1 MKVTKIGIVGCGNIS
16 GIYFKICKL
25 MKNIEVVACAD
36 LVADKARAA
45 AEQHGVPKVLTTEQ
59 LLADPDVE
67 IVLNLTIPKAHH
79 EVALA
84 AIEAGKHVYNEK
96 PLSVDRAAGRR
107 VIEAAKAKGVRVGG
121 APDTFLGAGG
131 QTCRKLIDS
140 GAIGR
145 PVAAISN
152 MMGWGHETWHPD
164 PEFYY
169 KPGGGPMLDMGP
181 YYLTA
186 LINLLG
192 PVQRVTG
199 VTGMSYKERTI
210 SSKPKAGQVIKV
222 EVPTYVAG
230 ILNFAG
236 PAGAV
241 QAEDASQTAEPI
253 AASEGPLSGS
263 KARTQ
268 PAGPAGPIVNI
279 NTSFDIR
286 AAQLPLI
293 QIYGTEGTL
302 NVPDPNGFGGKPM
315 IWRLEEREWK
325 EVPLEFSY
333 PENSRGLGLA
343 DMAAAIQS
351 GRPHRASGALTF
363 HVLDIMEAIH
373 DASDEGRHIIL
384 ESQVDRPAPMPQGL
398 VEGEIDA

>member
-16 GIYFKICKL
+16 GIYFKICNL

-45 AEQHGVPKVLTTEQ
+45 AEAHGISKVLTTEQ

-84 AIEAGKHVYNEK
+84 AIEAGKHVYSEK

-107 VIEAAKAKGVRVGG
+107 VIEAARAKGVRIGN
-121 APDTFLGAGG
+121 APDTFLGAGC
-131 QTCRKLIDS
+131 QMSRKLIDE

-145 PVAAISN
+145 PIAGVAY

-181 YYLTA
+181 YYLTH
-186 LINLLG
+186 LVNLLG
-192 PVQRVTG
+192 PVRRVTG
-199 VTGMSYKERTI
+199 STGMGFKERTI
-210 SSKPKAGQVIKV
+210 SSQPKAGQVIQV

-230 ILNFAG
+230 LLDFQN
-236 PAGAV
+236 GA
-241 QAEDASQTAEPI
+241 I
-253 AASEGPLSGS
+253 
-263 KARTQ
+263 
-268 PAGPAGPIVNI
+268 INI

-293 QIYGTEGTL
+293 QIYGTEGTI
-302 NVPDPNGFGGKPM
+302 NVPNPNAFGGNPVVRRMGEKE
-315 IWRLEEREWK
+315 WR
-325 EVPLEFSY
+325 EVPVEFPY
-333 PENSRGLGLA
+333 TENSRGLGVA
-343 DMAAAIQS
+343 DMAAAIES
-351 GRPHRASGALTF
+351 GRPHRASGALAF

-373 DASDEGRHIIL
+373 DASDQGRHIIL

-398 VEGEIDA
+398 AEGEIDA

>member
-1 MKVTKIGIVGCGNIS
+1 MKVTNIGVVGCGNIS
-16 GIYFKICKL
+16 GIYFKICDMMQNL
-25 MKNIEVVACAD
+25 NVVACAD
-36 LVADKARAA
+36 LVRQKAEAA
-45 AEQHGVPKVLTTEQ
+45 AEKHGIPRVCSTEE
-59 LLADPDVE
+59 LMADPEVD

-96 PLSVDRAAGRR
+96 PLSVNREAGRR
-107 VIEAAKAKGVRVGG
+107 VIEAAREKGVRVGG
-121 APDTFLGAGG
+121 APDTFLGAGC
-131 QTCRKLIDS
+131 QMSRKLIDE

-145 PVAAISN
+145 PIAAVAF

-181 YYLTA
+181 YYLTH
-186 LINLLG
+186 LVNLLG
-192 PVQRVTG
+192 PVRRVTG
-199 VTGMSYKERTI
+199 CTGMGFTERTI
-210 SSKPKAGQVIKV
+210 SSQPKAGQVIKV

-230 ILNFAG
+230 LLDFQN
-236 PAGAV
+236 GA
-241 QAEDASQTAEPI
+241 
-253 AASEGPLSGS
+253 
-263 KARTQ
+263 
-268 PAGPAGPIVNI
+268 IVNI

-302 NVPDPNGFGGKPM
+302 NVPNPNGFGGNPVLRRMGEKE
-315 IWRLEEREWK
+315 WR
-325 EVPLEFSY
+325 EVPTEFPY
-333 PENSRGLGLA
+333 TENSRGLGLA

-351 GRPHRASGALTF
+351 GRPHRAGGELTF

-373 DASDEGRHIIL
+373 DASDQGRHIEL
-384 ESQVDRPAPMPQGL
+384 TSGCQRPAPMPQDIT
-398 VEGEIDA
+398 EGQIDA

>member
-1 MKVTKIGIVGCGNIS
+1 MKTTNVGVVGCGNIS
-16 GIYFKICKL
+16 GIYFKVCGMMQNL
-25 MKNIEVVACAD
+25 QVVACAD
-36 LVADKARAA
+36 LVPEKARAA
-45 AEQHGVPKVLTTEQ
+45 AEKHGIPKVLSTDE

-84 AIEAGKHVYNEK
+84 AIETGKHVHGEK
-96 PLSVDRAAGRR
+96 PLSVNRAAGRR
-107 VIEAAKAKGVRVGG
+107 VIEAARAKGVRLGN
-121 APDTFLGAGG
+121 APDTFLGAGC
-131 QTCRKLIDS
+131 QTCRKLIDE

-145 PVAAISN
+145 PIAGVAN

-181 YYLTA
+181 YYLTH
-186 LINLLG
+186 LVNLLG
-192 PVQRVTG
+192 PVRRVTG
-199 VTGMSYKERTI
+199 STGMGFKERTI
-210 SSKPKAGQVIKV
+210 SSQPKAGQVIKV

-230 ILNFAG
+230 ILDFQN
-236 PAGAV
+236 GA
-241 QAEDASQTAEPI
+241 
-253 AASEGPLSGS
+253 
-263 KARTQ
+263 
-268 PAGPAGPIVNI
+268 IVNI

-315 IWRLEEREWK
+315 IWRLAERQWK
-325 EVPLEFSY
+325 EVPLEFAY
-333 PENSRGLGLA
+333 AENSRGLGVA

-351 GRPHRASGALTF
+351 GRPHRASGALAF

-373 DASDEGRHIIL
+373 DASDKGRHIEL
-384 ESQVDRPAPMPQGL
+384 KSHVDRPAPMPQGL
-398 VEGEIDA
+398 KEGEIDA

>member
-1 MKVTKIGIVGCGNIS
+1 MKTTGVGVVGCGNIS
-16 GIYFKICKL
+16 GIYFKTCKM

-36 LVADKARAA
+36 LVAEKARAA
-45 AEQHGVPKVLTTEQ
+45 AEKHGIPKVLTTEQ
-59 LLADPDVE
+59 LLADPDVQ

-84 AIEAGKHVYNEK
+84 AIQAGKHVYTEK
-96 PLSVDRAAGRR
+96 PLSVNRAAGRR

-145 PVAAISN
+145 PVAAVSN

-186 LINLLG
+186 LVNLLG

-199 VTGMSYKERTI
+199 VTAMSYKERTI
-210 SSKPKAGQVIKV
+210 SSQPKAGQVIKV

-230 ILNFAG
+230 ILNFQAG
-236 PAGAV
+236 PV
-241 QAEDASQTAEPI
+241 
-253 AASEGPLSGS
+253 
-263 KARTQ
+263 
-268 PAGPAGPIVNI
+268 VNI

-315 IWRLEEREWK
+315 VWRLSEREWK

-333 PENSRGLGLA
+333 AENSRGLGLA
-343 DMAAAIQS
+343 DMAAAIES

-373 DASDEGRHIIL
+373 DASDQGRHIVL
-384 ESQVDRPAPMPQGL
+384 KSQVERPAPMPQGL
-398 VEGEIDA
+398 KEGEVEA